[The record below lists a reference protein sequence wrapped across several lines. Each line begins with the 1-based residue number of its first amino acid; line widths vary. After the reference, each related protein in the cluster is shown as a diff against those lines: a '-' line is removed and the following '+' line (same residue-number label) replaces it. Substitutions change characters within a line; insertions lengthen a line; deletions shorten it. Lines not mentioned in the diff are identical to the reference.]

1 MTLNY
6 DCIRDVLLYLEDM
19 LGYTDNQVA
28 MTHKRLT
35 ISSVVNEL
43 TSYTKED
50 VQYTIEKLFEAKFIR
65 IINISID
72 NQRYIVNGYID
83 DITWDGFNF
92 LNNIREKSIWEATK
106 QGAKKVGAMSI
117 SAISMISFEIVKAIV
132 TNQEVINKIV
142 AHIPWIKQS

>member
-6 DCIRDVLLYLEDM
+6 DCIRDVLLYLENT
-19 LGYTDNQVA
+19 LGYTDDMVA

-35 ISSVVNEL
+35 IETVCAGLSSY
-43 TSYTKED
+43 SKGD
-50 VQYTIEKLFEAKFIR
+50 VQYTIEKLYEARYIR
-65 IINISID
+65 IVDITHN
-72 NQRYIVNGYID
+72 NQKYIVNGYID

-117 SAISMISFEIVKAIV
+117 SAISMISFEIVKAVV
-132 TNQEVINKIV
+132 TNQDVINNIV
-142 AHIPWIKQS
+142 SMIPWMK

>member
-6 DCIRDVLLYLEDM
+6 DCIRDVLLYLENT

-35 ISSVVNEL
+35 IGSIENDL
-43 TSYTKED
+43 LSYTKED
-50 VQYTIEKLFEAKFIR
+50 IQYTIEKLFEARYIR
-65 IINISID
+65 IVNISTD
-72 NQRYIVNGYID
+72 KQGYIANGYID

-106 QGAKKVGAMSI
+106 DGAKKVGAMSI
-117 SAISMISFEIVKAIV
+117 SAISMISFEIVKAVV

-142 AHIPWIKQS
+142 AHIPWMK

>member
-6 DCIRDVLLYLEDM
+6 DCIRDVLLYLEDT

-35 ISSVVNEL
+35 IGSIGNVL
-43 TSYTKED
+43 LSYTKED
-50 VQYTIEKLFEAKFIR
+50 IQYTIEKLFEARYIR
-65 IINISID
+65 IVDIIHD
-72 NQRYIVNGYID
+72 KNGYMTSGYVD
-83 DITWDGFNF
+83 DITWEGYNF

-106 QGAKKVGAMSI
+106 DGAKKIGAMSI
-117 SAISMISFEIVKAIV
+117 SAISMISFEIVKAVV

-142 AHIPWIKQS
+142 AHIPLMK